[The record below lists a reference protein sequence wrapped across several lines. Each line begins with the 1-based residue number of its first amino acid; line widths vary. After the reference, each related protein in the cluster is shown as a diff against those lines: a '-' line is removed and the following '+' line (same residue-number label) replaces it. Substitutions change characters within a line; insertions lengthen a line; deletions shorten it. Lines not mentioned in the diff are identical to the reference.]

1 MSMIQCL
8 QNQVFGNIYNFVYKC
23 TPCSLHTPVILLLSW
38 YWVYYYTLNTLKH
51 GVYILIS
58 IDVLPSP
65 LVVLSDFLN
74 VGLVLG
80 HPVVNRCFYVFWALN
95 RNRTQSCPSASCSKG
110 G

>member
-8 QNQVFGNIYNFVYKC
+8 QSQVFGNIYNFVYKC

-80 HPVVNRCFYVFWALN
+80 HPVVNR
-95 RNRTQSCPSASCSKG
+95 
-110 G
+110 